1 MGESRGSGMGGK
13 EGRRKDG
20 VIGVGGREREEG
32 RSKKEGKK
40 RRRKREKEDWFMDK
54 KGGKQ
59 ILGLDGEREEEMRM
73 EVKGRRM
80 RKTRKVR
87 KRKRR
92 RVEMGVIWVLE

>member
-1 MGESRGSGMGGK
+1 
-13 EGRRKDG
+13 
-20 VIGVGGREREEG
+20 
-32 RSKKEGKK
+32 
-40 RRRKREKEDWFMDK
+40 MDK